1 MISSNEFGCSLD
13 FRNPDLSHLF
23 VLYIVAL
30 FFCRGRVFY
39 NSVIGVVMHIPHLVL
54 HLAQAAAGCSSDP
67 EYWQYKTEYK
77 TKEQSEEEDLNNI
90 LEHSLQR

>member
-1 MISSNEFGCSLD
+1 
-13 FRNPDLSHLF
+13 
-23 VLYIVAL
+23 
-30 FFCRGRVFY
+30 
-39 NSVIGVVMHIPHLVL
+39 MHIPHLVL